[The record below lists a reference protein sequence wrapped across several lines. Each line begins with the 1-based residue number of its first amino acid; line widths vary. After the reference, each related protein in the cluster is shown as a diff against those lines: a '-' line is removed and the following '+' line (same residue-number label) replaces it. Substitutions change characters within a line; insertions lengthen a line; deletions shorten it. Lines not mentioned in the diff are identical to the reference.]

1 MDQYLDLHF
10 PSSVEPAEVLGPPEA
25 LRFPQRVAQ
34 LLLAA
39 LPGRGRAL
47 DVGCAVGGS
56 SFELA
61 AEGCEVLGVD
71 FSEAFVNAAE
81 RMRRREA
88 VRFKVQLEGHLE
100 ALKREGN

>member
-10 PSSVEPAEVLGPPEA
+10 PNSFDSSAPSHA

-39 LPGRGRAL
+39 LPSRGRAL

-61 AEGCEVLGVD
+61 AHGCDVLGVD
-71 FSEAFVNAAE
+71 FSKAFIEAAE
-81 RMRRREA
+81 RMRRGEA
-88 VRFKVQLEGHLE
+88 PM
-100 ALKREGN
+100 A